1 MVSSSATRF
10 IPALPASAQALHP
23 VLVAGSGLIGL
34 SIALELHHRG
44 IAVSV
49 VDSGQALQQASSAAA
64 GMLAADDP
72 HNPPQILELSH
83 YSRSL
88 YPAFLSRI
96 EALSGVHVPNQT
108 EICIQHLA
116 NGDRIRLEESSLD
129 PRQLAVALLA
139 AVRVAGIDIHEGCSE
154 PVTNQLEGQT
164 LVIAAGSWSG
174 TPQHPVTPRKGQML
188 RVALP
193 PSLRDLREVHRS
205 EHIYIV
211 PRTQGPQA
219 GSALIG
225 STVEDAGFDKTVYD
239 ADLKQLRAQAA
250 EVLPALAS
258 EADAPTLEAWAGLRP
273 ATPDSLPI
281 LGNIEGAILA
291 TGHFRNGI
299 LLAPATAVI
308 VADLIEGKQPATNI
322 SAFAPQRFSR

>member
-1 MVSSSATRF
+1 
-10 IPALPASAQALHP
+10 
-23 VLVAGSGLIGL
+23 
-34 SIALELHHRG
+34 
-44 IAVSV
+44 
-49 VDSGQALQQASSAAA
+49 
-64 GMLAADDP
+64 
-72 HNPPQILELSH
+72 
-83 YSRSL
+83 
-88 YPAFLSRI
+88 
-96 EALSGVHVPNQT
+96 
-108 EICIQHLA
+108 
-116 NGDRIRLEESSLD
+116 
-129 PRQLAVALLA
+129 
-139 AVRVAGIDIHEGCSE
+139 
-154 PVTNQLEGQT
+154 
-164 LVIAAGSWSG
+164 
-174 TPQHPVTPRKGQML
+174 ML

-225 STVEDAGFDKTVYD
+225 ATVEDAGFDKTVYD

-250 EVLPALAS
+250 EFLPALAS